1 MENLSVIS
9 RNPSV
14 VYIGT
19 ENIDEDRIDGEFYN
33 YKYLENEIKLKKSGV
48 KIKVLNDVIERMNS
62 PIGWQGIPSTSYL
75 PHGLGVPLIRV
86 QNVSDLIL
94 DEESLIGVE
103 ESIYDEQPAIQ
114 AQANDII
121 ITRVGTI
128 GRVCRIPEKIN
139 RIAMGQNLTRIKLK
153 ETLVESGF
161 MLAYMSS
168 KFCQIQMERYAYGG
182 VQASLTNRNIKQL
195 LVPIPSP
202 EIQKYIG
209 DKVRKA
215 EELRE
220 EAKRL
225 IKEAE
230 EILYSQ
236 LKQEQYLEKQKS
248 IVNKYIWLS
257 DKEVDTRIDSQY
269 YKPNYIL
276 YKHILNKNGIKT
288 KKIKDVV
295 KDIRTGTTPQSN
307 YITKDEKRIKFLR
320 VNNLGYCMLEKDDM
334 LYVND
339 KYDEKKLKIIPKGDI
354 LVSIAGTLGRSS
366 VVDMDNCTTNQNI
379 AALTLKNINF
389 IKPYYLSLYLNSYFG
404 YLSLDTISTQATV
417 KYINNELLGEIEIPL
432 IDIDIQLIIEEKI
445 AKYKNKINKSK
456 QLIQEA
462 KQDVEDLIEGNFDMS
477 KVKANS

>member
-1 MENLSVIS
+1 MHLFNQIAQKPNIVYVS
-9 RNPSV
+9 PSM
-14 VYIGT
+14 
-19 ENIDEDRIDGEFYN
+19 IDDRIEAIYYKQQYLDADEKIVSFDTGYVFLKDLCSKITDGTHKTPN
-33 YKYLENEIKLKKSGV
+33 YTTKGLKFISSKNVSEDGIDFENVKYISKEEHHEISKRCKVEAEDILLTKVGRIGYAKIVPANVPDFSIFVSVALLKLKGNMDNAFIEVFLNSKYGRIQSEKLAKGSNQPDFHLEDIAEIK
-48 KIKVLNDVIERMNS
+48 I
-62 PIGWQGIPSTSYL
+62 
-75 PHGLGVPLIRV
+75 
-86 QNVSDLIL
+86 
-94 DEESLIGVE
+94 
-103 ESIYDEQPAIQ
+103 
-114 AQANDII
+114 
-121 ITRVGTI
+121 
-128 GRVCRIPEKIN
+128 
-139 RIAMGQNLTRIKLK
+139 
-153 ETLVESGF
+153 
-161 MLAYMSS
+161 
-168 KFCQIQMERYAYGG
+168 
-182 VQASLTNRNIKQL
+182 
-195 LVPIPSP
+195 PIPSP

-445 AKYKNKINKSK
+445 ARYKNKINKSK

-477 KVKANS
+477 KIKVNN

>member
-1 MENLSVIS
+1 VNEYNIVSSI
-9 RNPSV
+9 PSCV
-14 VYIGT
+14 WTNGVAI
-19 ENIDEDRIDGEFYN
+19 NDRIDSMY
-33 YKYLENEIKLKKSGV
+33 YRSSSIKDYQ
-48 KIKVLNDVIERMNS
+48 KIKKFSKIRRVSNYFDVSKLSGFEY
-62 PIGWQGIPSTSYL
+62 TDYFT
-75 PHGLGVPLIRV
+75 
-86 QNVSDLIL
+86 
-94 DEESLIGVE
+94 EESLKSGTVIALTSQNVME
-103 ESIYDEQPAIQ
+103 NQINFDNIIKIPFEIHNSLERSKIYP
-114 AQANDII
+114 NDILLSYTGQYRRACTAPQNI
-121 ITRVGTI
+121 ELHLGPNI
-128 GRVCRIPEKIN
+128 CRLRSTKLIDVHYVSTFLNCRYGQSSLDREKTMSAQPTVN
-139 RIAMGQNLTRIKLK
+139 MSRIRDI
-153 ETLVESGF
+153 
-161 MLAYMSS
+161 
-168 KFCQIQMERYAYGG
+168 
-182 VQASLTNRNIKQL
+182 L
-195 LVPIPSP
+195 LPIPSS

-276 YKHILNKNGIKT
+276 YKHLLNKNGIKT

-445 AKYKNKINKSK
+445 ARYKNKINKSK

-477 KVKANS
+477 KIKVNN

>member
-1 MENLSVIS
+1 MSDYYIMSIE
-9 RNPSV
+9 PSCIWAQEELLV
-14 VYIGT
+14 
-19 ENIDEDRIDGEFYN
+19 DRIDAYFYSL
-33 YKYLENEIKLKKSGV
+33 KYIQYYNKLLQCKLIKMSLFDICS
-48 KIKVLNDVIERMNS
+48 RMNS
-62 PIGWQGIPSTSYL
+62 GPFGSALLASQYVDKGIPFIRPLNCKDYIVEVDNNVVFISKEDSKRLKSSRFSSGDLIFTKIGNGIGDVAIIPTHLFECNISGNLMGVTIKSNIDSYYVLTFIKSKYGQNQIWQGMMNSAKP
-75 PHGLGVPLIRV
+75 
-86 QNVSDLIL
+86 
-94 DEESLIGVE
+94 
-103 ESIYDEQPAIQ
+103 
-114 AQANDII
+114 
-121 ITRVGTI
+121 
-128 GRVCRIPEKIN
+128 KID
-139 RIAMGQNLTRIKLK
+139 M
-153 ETLVESGF
+153 ETLKSI
-161 MLAYMSS
+161 L
-168 KFCQIQMERYAYGG
+168 I
-182 VQASLTNRNIKQL
+182 
-195 LVPIPSP
+195 PIPSP

-225 IKEAE
+225 KKEAE

-257 DKEVDTRIDSQY
+257 DKEIDTRIDSEY

-288 KKIKDVV
+288 KKIKDIV
-295 KDIRTGTTPQSN
+295 KNIRTGTTPQN
-307 YITKDEKRIKFLR
+307 KYVNKDEKKIKFLR
-320 VNNLGYCMLEKDDM
+320 VNNLGYCILEKDDM

-339 KYDEKKLKIIPKGDI
+339 NYDEKKLRIIPKGDI

-404 YLSLDTISTQATV
+404 NLALDIISTQATV
-417 KYINNELLGEIEIPL
+417 KYINNELLGEIEVPL
-432 IDIDIQLIIEEKI
+432 IDIDIQLIIEDRI
-445 AKYKNKINKSK
+445 VRYKDKINQSK

>member
-1 MENLSVIS
+1 MINNVLVWKQPNISWIHPINIDNSINANNFNFDYLDTLNKLRSSNLKILELRDIADKIS
-9 RNPSV
+9 DGPFGSQLKVEEYKEQGFPVYRVKNIIDTQILDDDI
-14 VYIGT
+14 VYIDAKKQQQLKRSEVLPGDVLIT
-19 ENIDEDRIDGEFYN
+19 KAGRIGSAAVVPSKFGNGNITSHLVLVRLKKTINN
-33 YKYLENEIKLKKSGV
+33 YYLVAYLECKYGKVITGRESYKSTRPELTKNEIG
-48 KIKVLNDVIERMNS
+48 NVI
-62 PIGWQGIPSTSYL
+62 I
-75 PHGLGVPLIRV
+75 
-86 QNVSDLIL
+86 
-94 DEESLIGVE
+94 
-103 ESIYDEQPAIQ
+103 
-114 AQANDII
+114 
-121 ITRVGTI
+121 
-128 GRVCRIPEKIN
+128 
-139 RIAMGQNLTRIKLK
+139 
-153 ETLVESGF
+153 
-161 MLAYMSS
+161 
-168 KFCQIQMERYAYGG
+168 
-182 VQASLTNRNIKQL
+182 
-195 LVPIPSP
+195 PIPSP

-320 VNNLGYCMLEKDDM
+320 VNNLGYCILEKDDM

-445 AKYKNKINKSK
+445 ARYKNKINKSK

-477 KVKANS
+477 KIKVNN